1 MTWMF
6 SLLIAA
12 AMLLSF
18 SVSARAQVAAAS
30 GPRCVSAS
38 DMTRIA
44 ADFTQFA
51 PLSGRQ
57 ICDDGSEGW
66 RILAALMFLRE
77 IRFES
82 SERSRDELFSGRFA
96 GNWYEY
102 FARRI
107 NYLELLPECRK
118 NVGAYVRIGG
128 DPTMYICPMAL
139 TDQISAVDLAGIMM
153 HEARH
158 MDGFPH
164 IDCTR
169 GPRRQLPGACDE
181 RISDGGSYAVT
192 VETYAQIARYATGL
206 HPAQRAY
213 ARAAAVY
220 FADEAFEHPV
230 RVARKSQWLLL
241 TSLLDLY
248 LFDAKSGEL
257 SEAGRVHTFGKIIR
271 RGIHMILFPE
281 DRNQPAEF
289 VFGNGAGRLVQSP
302 PEFVKDYNAQTPSQ
316 RAELVDLHLATQW
329 HARVYRNRVTMGCDP
344 LSESTVDVNLP
355 DGQRAKVL
363 IYPEGYRRD
372 ANNVHLLTE
381 SSEVVE
387 LRCEGGRATARKIRL
402 RFDRDYSRIE
412 NGAGDVL
419 GIAEQKLYRIEGRR
433 SRELRTG
440 LEGTVMDMVPYDTF
454 EFLDAD

>member
-1 MTWMF
+1 MAWIF
-6 SLLIAA
+6 SLVVAA
-12 AMLLSF
+12 GMLSF
-18 SVSARAQVAAAS
+18 SVSVHAQEAATS
-30 GPRCVSAS
+30 ERRCISAA

-44 ADFTQFA
+44 MDFAQFGR
-51 PLSGRQ
+51 LSGREV
-57 ICDDGSEGW
+57 CDDGSTEW
-66 RILAALMFLRE
+66 RLLNALMFLRE

-82 SERSRDELFSGRFA
+82 SVRSQDELFSGRFG

-102 FARRI
+102 FAGRI
-107 NYLELLPECRK
+107 TYLEVMPECRK
-118 NVGAYVRIGG
+118 GIGAYVYMGA
-128 DPTMYICPMAL
+128 DPIMYVCPMAL
-139 TDQISAVDLAGIMM
+139 TNQISAVDLAGIMM

-206 HPAQRAY
+206 HPAQKAY

-248 LFDAKSGEL
+248 LFDAKTGALTES
-257 SEAGRVHTFGKIIR
+257 GRVHTLGKIVR

-289 VFGNGAGRLVQSP
+289 IFGNGAGRLEQSP
-302 PEFVKDYNAQTPSQ
+302 PEFVKDYNAQTPAQ
-316 RAELVDLHLATQW
+316 RAELVDLHLAPRW
-329 HARVYRNRVTMGCDP
+329 HARIYRSHVTMGCDP
-344 LSESTVDVNLP
+344 LSESTVNVNIP
-355 DGQRAKVL
+355 GGERARAL
-363 IYPEGYRRD
+363 IYPEGYRREAD
-372 ANNVHLLTE
+372 KVHLLTE
-381 SSEVVE
+381 SSKVIE
-387 LRCEGGRATARKIRL
+387 LSCEGQRATARRIRL
-402 RFDRDYSRIE
+402 QFDRDYSRIE
-412 NGAGDVL
+412 NGVGDVL
-419 GIAEQKLYRIEGRR
+419 GIADQNLYRIEGNR
-433 SRELRTG
+433 SRQLRTG
-440 LEGTVMDMVPYDTF
+440 LEGTVVDMVPYDTF
-454 EFLDAD
+454 DFLDAN